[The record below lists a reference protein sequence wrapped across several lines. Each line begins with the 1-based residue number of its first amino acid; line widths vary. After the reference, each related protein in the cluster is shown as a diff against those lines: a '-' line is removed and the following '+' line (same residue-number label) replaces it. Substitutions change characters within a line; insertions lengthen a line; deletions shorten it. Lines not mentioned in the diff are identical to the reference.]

1 MSFISEKKVRSM
13 MKQSH
18 VAGLSVTYMKG
29 KPCGVHETY
38 SWGIS
43 DILTKEKITPLT
55 RFQMASM
62 TKVVA
67 TAFAIQFFN
76 ERKISLGTGVNDLL
90 EKYKADFKLE
100 SGKDCDPLWA
110 HEVDID
116 HMLDHTAL
124 DLNYVPGHP
133 LGKCPSTLDLLRGEN
148 GNPQILVMR
157 RPGELFKFS
166 GGGFILLQYLIEV
179 IGGDC
184 IEKLMRPF
192 LDGMGL
198 SDFRFSRE
206 VDSAIFARGYN
217 KYA

>member
-13 MKQSH
+13 MEQSH

-29 KPCGVHETY
+29 KPCGVHETF
-38 SWGIS
+38 SWGVS
-43 DILTKEKITPLT
+43 NILTKEKITPLT

-76 ERKISLGTGVNDLL
+76 ERKISLGSRVNELL
-90 EKYKADFKLE
+90 ENYKADFKLE
-100 SGKDCDPLWA
+100 SGEGSDPLWA
-110 HEVDID
+110 NEVHID
-116 HMLDHTAL
+116 HLLDHTAL

-133 LGKCPSTLDLLRGEN
+133 LGKCSSTLDLLKGIN
-148 GNPQILVMR
+148 GNPRISVNR

-198 SDFRFSRE
+198 SDFRFSLSDKRP
-206 VDSAIFARGYN
+206 VYL
-217 KYA
+217 KC